1 MIFNRR
7 LNYKKRDFIQ
17 LFSGIVIIILLN
29 IIGSFAFQ
37 RFDLTSE
44 KRFTLSKAT
53 KDLIKSID
61 DVVYVKVYL
70 EGDFPA
76 SYKRLRNAT
85 KEMLDEFRAISKENI
100 QYEFIN
106 PSADPDEKRR
116 REIYGQLTK
125 QGLQYTNI
133 EVKESGGKSEKII
146 FPGAIITYKGKET
159 PLQLLKSQM
168 GAHPEEMINNSI
180 QQLEYEITNSI
191 RKLTLDTKPQ
201 IAFIEGHGEL
211 TEPEVKDIS
220 LSLSEYYDVKR
231 VRIDEKLRALRDF
244 KAIIIAKPD
253 SAFSDKDKFII
264 DQFIMSGGKVLWLVD
279 ALGASMDSL
288 VTNNMTLATVRDIRL
303 DDMLFK
309 YGARINY
316 NLVQDLQSAP
326 IPIVIGYIGNQPQQ
340 KLFPWLYFPLLVP
353 SSNHPVVNNLNAV
366 KAEFISTIDT
376 VGSFNIKK
384 TVLLHTS
391 KYTKLVNSPVRI
403 SLNLLRDEPKTEQFN
418 KPYQPVAILVEGEFE
433 SVFLNR
439 IPPQIEENK
448 EISFKGISPATKMIV
463 VADGDIIKNNIQ
475 QSTGKFYPLGYDRY
489 TGEIYGNKNFIL
501 NAVNYLCDDSGLIT
515 VRSRELKLRLL
526 DNAKLTAERVK
537 WQFINT
543 TLPILLVLLFG
554 VVHYYIR
561 KRKYT
566 A

>member
-1 MIFNRR
+1 MISNNRS
-7 LNYKKRDFIQ
+7 NYKKRDLIK
-17 LFSGIVIIILLN
+17 LLYGIIIIALLN
-29 IIGSFAFQ
+29 MIGSFAFQ

-53 KDLIKSID
+53 KDLVKSLD
-61 DVVYVKVYL
+61 DIVYVKVYL

-85 KEMLDEFRAISKENI
+85 KEMLDEFRVISKENI

-116 REIYGQLTK
+116 REIYEQLTK
-125 QGLQYTNI
+125 QGLQYTNLQ
-133 EVKESGGKSEKII
+133 VKESGGKSEKII

-191 RKLTLDTKPQ
+191 RKLTIDNKPQ

-211 TEPEVKDIS
+211 DETEVKDIT
-220 LSLSEYYDVKR
+220 LSLKEYYDVKR
-231 VRIDEKLRALRDF
+231 IRINEKLRALRDF
-244 KAIIIAKPD
+244 KAVIIAKPD

-264 DQFIMSGGKVLWLVD
+264 DQFIMSGGKVLWLID
-279 ALGASMDSL
+279 ASDASMDSL
-288 VTNNMTLATVRDIRL
+288 VNSNLTMAVTRDIRL
-303 DDMLFK
+303 DDQLFK
-309 YGARINY
+309 YGVRINY
-316 NLVQDLQSAP
+316 NLVQDLQSVP

-340 KLFPWLYFPLLVP
+340 KLFPWLYFPLLV
-353 SSNHPVVNNLNAV
+353 STSTHPIVNNLNAV

-376 VGSFNIKK
+376 VGSSNIKK
-384 TVLLHTS
+384 TVLLYTS
-391 KYTKLVNSPVRI
+391 KYTKLVNAPVRI
-403 SLNLLRDEPKTEQFN
+403 SLNLLRDEPQPEQFN
-418 KPYQPVAILVEGEFE
+418 KPYQPVAILLEGEFE

-439 IPPQIEENK
+439 MVPRIEESK
-448 EISFKGISPATKMIV
+448 EIGFKGISPTTKMIV
-463 VADGDIIKNNIQ
+463 VADGDIIKNDIQ
-475 QSTGKFYPLGYDRY
+475 QSTGKFYPLGYDRF

-526 DNAKLTAERVK
+526 DNTKLAEERFK

-554 VVHYYIR
+554 VVHYFIR

-566 A
+566 V

>member
-1 MIFNRR
+1 MIINSRS
-7 LNYKKRDFIQ
+7 NYKKRDLIQ
-17 LFSGIVIIILLN
+17 LLCGIIIITLLN

-53 KDLIKSID
+53 KDLVKNLD
-61 DVVYVKVYL
+61 DIVYVKVYL

-116 REIYGQLTK
+116 REIYEQLTK
-125 QGLQYTNI
+125 QGLQYTNLQ
-133 EVKESGGKSEKII
+133 VKESGGKSEKII
-146 FPGAIITYKGKET
+146 FPGAIITYKGRET

-191 RKLTLDTKPQ
+191 RKLTIDNKPQ

-211 TEPEVKDIS
+211 TETEVKDIT
-220 LSLSEYYDVKR
+220 LSLNEYYDVKR

-244 KAIIIAKPD
+244 KAVIIAKPD

-264 DQFIMSGGKVLWLVD
+264 DQFIMSGGKVLWLID
-279 ALGASMDSL
+279 ASDASMDSL
-288 VTNNMTLATVRDIRL
+288 VNSNLTMAVTRDLRL
-303 DDMLFK
+303 DDQLFK

-340 KLFPWLYFPLLVP
+340 KLFPWLYFPLLV
-353 SSNHPVVNNLNAV
+353 STSTHPIVNNLNAV

-376 VGSFNIKK
+376 VGSSNIKK

-391 KYTKLVNSPVRI
+391 KYTKIVNSPVRI
-403 SLNLLRDEPKTEQFN
+403 SLNLLRDEPQPEQFN
-418 KPYQPVAILVEGEFE
+418 KPNQPVALLLEGEFE

-439 IPPQIEENK
+439 MVPQIAESK
-448 EISFKGISPATKMIV
+448 EIGFKGRSPATKMIV
-463 VADGDIIKNNIQ
+463 VADGDIIKNDIQ
-475 QSTGKFYPLGYDRY
+475 KSTGKFYPLGYDRF

-501 NAVNYLCDDSGLIT
+501 NAVNYLCDDSGLIA

-526 DNAKLTAERVK
+526 DNTKVVEERFK

-554 VVHYYIR
+554 IVHYFIR
-561 KRKYT
+561 KRKY
-566 A
+566 AV